1 MVCSEQRVLQQC
13 IHLPAI
19 SYAYYLL
26 TGNNDHSPV
35 SHTLAGSGSFESDE
49 LARQRVPDAADS
61 PPEGSARTPLKPT
74 GPNIISI
81 VRACARICMHA
92 LCIRL
97 VFVWCF
103 FLFVPRFCVHAH
115 DGRRADM
122 ITGRSRADAGRNLV
136 GRKNAASSERGRY
149 HMNYIYIVYI
159 MYI

>member
-103 FLFVPRFCVHAH
+103 FVVCSSLLCARARWTESRH
-115 DGRRADM
+115 DYRALKSGR
-122 ITGRSRADAGRNLV
+122 GS
-136 GRKNAASSERGRY
+136 
-149 HMNYIYIVYI
+149 
-159 MYI
+159 